1 MSRILR
7 FGKHHGE
14 RPRVVDAAKVW
25 EYVLPRLGFP
35 LPEFITRE
43 IDRII
48 GEIWNASGE
57 EISFH
62 RCADALIELETHD
75 ILIPEARRE
84 RIVELMFEY
93 LEDKGFLFRLD

>member
-1 MSRILR
+1 MSKIIR
-7 FGKHHGE
+7 FGKNRDE

-35 LPEFITRE
+35 LPEFISQE

-48 GEIWNASGE
+48 GELWNGHDA
-57 EISFH
+57 EISLH
-62 RCADALIELETHD
+62 RCVEALTELENRD

-84 RIVELMFEY
+84 RIVTLMFEY
-93 LEDKGFLFRLD
+93 LESEGFLFRLD

>member
-1 MSRILR
+1 MPRILR
-7 FGKHHGE
+7 FGKHPGE

-35 LPEFITRE
+35 LPEFITQE

-62 RCADALIELETHD
+62 RCVDALAELETHD

-93 LEDKGFLFRLD
+93 LEAKGFLFRLD